1 MTQGSTRARV
11 LHWFVRG
18 GVARSPD
25 GAEVETDGDA
35 AVGGRDEG
43 ARIVL
48 CALAERSASPSFE
61 RDDLPELA
69 RGAKGN
75 VGEAARQ
82 REAERHHLRAYLREY
97 AIDES

>member
-48 CALAERSASPSFE
+48 CASAERSASPSFE
-61 RDDLPELA
+61 RDDLTELA
-69 RGAKGN
+69 RAKGILRE
-75 VGEAARQ
+75 GARQ

-97 AIDES
+97 AIEKS